1 MRSDVVCPSDLKKY
15 LGLTVQTE
23 RLTSEQGLLKLINS
37 LRFDS
42 IRDAHDL
49 VESVNMTAI
58 LKSKLTISEFM
69 NAEKYYEIH
78 QKYNIDIIP
87 FGDNRYPICLAMTP
101 NPPAMLY
108 IRGDINILKEMPG
121 VAIVGSR
128 QVSHAGEEITKRITS
143 RVCEKGLVIV
153 SGLAIG
159 TDANA
164 HEASLKANAKTIA
177 VLAHGL
183 ESAKPKQ
190 NARLAKDILEN
201 GGAWISEYPVGR
213 PAFKQS
219 FVQRNR
225 IQVGL
230 SATSILIEAA
240 KDSGTMTQADFA
252 IKAARPIF
260 AVVPHKENNPLHL
273 NCAGNIQ
280 LVSENLAKPLRTSE
294 DYDELITVIFD
305 SINRISQYSKIY
317 ENNINGT
324 LL

>member
-1 MRSDVVCPSDLKKY
+1 MHPTDLKKY
-15 LGLTVQTE
+15 LGLTVQTG
-23 RLTSEQGLLKLINS
+23 RLTSEKGLLKLMNS

-42 IRDAHDL
+42 MRDIHDL
-49 VESVNMTAI
+49 VEAVNMASV
-58 LKSKLTISEFM
+58 LKGKLTIAEFM
-69 NAEKYYEIH
+69 SAEKYYDIH
-78 QKYNIDIIP
+78 QMYNIDIIP
-87 FGDNRYPICLAMTP
+87 FGDDRYPICLAITP

-108 IRGDINILKEMPG
+108 VRGNINILSEMPG

-128 QVSHAGEEITKRITS
+128 QVSRAGEEITKRVTS

-159 TDANA
+159 TDTNA
-164 HEASLKANAKTIA
+164 HQASLDSHAKTIA

-190 NARLAKDILEN
+190 NTRLAKDILDN
-201 GGAWISEYPVGR
+201 GGAWVSEYPVGR
-213 PAFKQS
+213 PAFKES

-252 IKAARPIF
+252 IKAQRPIF
-260 AVVPHKENNPLHL
+260 AVIPHKENNPLHL
-273 NCAGNIQ
+273 NCEGNIQ
-280 LVSENLAKPLRTSE
+280 LVNNKLANPLRTSE
-294 DYDELITVIFD
+294 DYDKLISIIFD
-305 SINRISQYSKIY
+305 SINRICEHSKIY
-317 ENNINGT
+317 MSNINGA

>member
-1 MRSDVVCPSDLKKY
+1 MRPADLKKY

-23 RLTSEQGLLKLINS
+23 RLTSERGLLKLMNS
-37 LRFDS
+37 LRFNS

-49 VESVNMTAI
+49 VESVNMTSI
-58 LKSKLTISEFM
+58 LKGRLTISELM
-69 NAEKYYEIH
+69 NAEKYYDIH

-87 FGDNRYPICLAMTP
+87 FGDERYPICLAMTP

-108 IRGDINILKEMPG
+108 IRGNVNILKEMPG

-128 QVSHAGEEITKRITS
+128 QVSRAGAEITKRITS

-159 TDANA
+159 TDTNA
-164 HEASLKANAKTIA
+164 HQASLNVHAKTIA

-183 ESAKPKQ
+183 EAAKPKQ
-190 NARLAKDILEN
+190 NSRLAQDILEN
-201 GGAWISEYPVGR
+201 DGAWISEYPVGR
-213 PAFKQS
+213 PAFKES

-260 AVVPHKENNPLHL
+260 AVIPHKENNPLNL
-273 NCAGNIQ
+273 NCDGNIQ
-280 LVSENLAKPLRTSE
+280 LVNNKLATPLRTSE
-294 DYDELITVIFD
+294 DYDKLITVIFD
-305 SINRISQYSKIY
+305 SIARIYEYSKIY
-317 ENNINGT
+317 SNNINGT

>member
-1 MRSDVVCPSDLKKY
+1 MHPSELKKY
-15 LGLTVQTE
+15 LGLAVQTE
-23 RLTSEQGLLKLINS
+23 RLTSEQGLLKLINGIQ
-37 LRFDS
+37 FES
-42 IRDAHDL
+42 IRDFHDL
-49 VESVNMTAI
+49 VEVVNTFDI
-58 LKSKLTISEFM
+58 LKERIGLSSLD
-69 NAEKYYEIH
+69 NAERYYDSHLKYGIEA
-78 QKYNIDIIP
+78 IP
-87 FGDNRYPICLAMTP
+87 FGDRKYPICLAMTP

-108 IRGDINILKEMPG
+108 IRGNESILKEMPG

-128 QVSHAGEEITKRITS
+128 QVSRAGEEITKRITS

-159 TDANA
+159 TDTNA
-164 HEASLKANAKTIA
+164 HMTSLNANAKTIA

-183 ESAKPKQ
+183 EVAKPKQ
-190 NARLAKDILEN
+190 NARLANEILDK

-252 IKAARPIF
+252 IKAGRPIF
-260 AVVPHKENNPLHL
+260 AVVPHKQHNPLNL
-273 NCAGNIQ
+273 NCEGNLQ
-280 LVSENLAKPLRTSE
+280 LVAADLARPLKTSA
-294 DYDELITVIFD
+294 DYDELMIVIYD
-305 SINRISQYSKIY
+305 SIKRINEYSKMY
-317 ENNINGT
+317 LENISNS
-324 LL
+324 LF

>member
-1 MRSDVVCPSDLKKY
+1 MSPSDLKKY

-42 IRDAHDL
+42 IRDVYDL

-58 LKSKLTISEFM
+58 LKNKLTVSEIM
-69 NAEKYYEIH
+69 NAEKYDEIH
-78 QKYNIDIIP
+78 QKYHIEIIP
-87 FGDNRYPICLAMTP
+87 FGDNRYPVCLAMTP

-108 IRGDINILKEMPG
+108 IRGDVNILSEMPG

-128 QVSHAGEEITKRITS
+128 QVSRAGEEITKRITS

-164 HEASLKANAKTIA
+164 HQTSLKTNAKTIA

-183 ESAKPKQ
+183 ELAKPKQ
-190 NARLAKDILEN
+190 NARLAKEILEN

-260 AVVPHKENNPLHL
+260 AVVPHKENNPLGL
-273 NCAGNIQ
+273 NCEGNIQ
-280 LVSENLAKPLRTSE
+280 LVNDNLARPLRTSE
-294 DYDELITVIFD
+294 DYDELIAVIFD
-305 SINRISQYSKIY
+305 SINRIAECSRIYS
-317 ENNINGT
+317 NNIQGT

>member
-1 MRSDVVCPSDLKKY
+1 MRPSDLKKY
-15 LGLTVQTE
+15 LGLTIQTE

-42 IRDAHDL
+42 LRDIHDL
-49 VESVNMTAI
+49 VESVNLTSI
-58 LKSKLTISEFM
+58 LKNKLTVESLI
-69 NAEKYYEIH
+69 NAERYYDIH
-78 QKYNIDIIP
+78 RQYKIEIIP
-87 FGDNRYPICLAMTP
+87 FGDKRYPLSLAMTP

-108 IRGDINILKEMPG
+108 IRGDVNILYEMPG

-128 QVSHAGEEITKRITS
+128 QVSRAGEEITKRVTS
-143 RVCEKGLVIV
+143 RICKSGLVIV

-159 TDANA
+159 TDTNA
-164 HEASLKANAKTIA
+164 HQASLDAHAKTIA

-183 ESAKPKQ
+183 ELAKPKQ
-190 NARLAKDILEN
+190 NAKLARDILEN
-201 GGAWISEYPVGR
+201 GGAWMSEYPVGR

-252 IKAARPIF
+252 IKAGRPIF
-260 AVVPHKENNPLHL
+260 AVVPHKINNPLGL
-273 NCAGNIQ
+273 NCEGNIQ
-280 LVSENLAKPLRTSE
+280 LVNNNLASPLRTSE
-294 DYDELITVIFD
+294 DYDDLMAVIAD
-305 SINRISQYSKIY
+305 SINRIAEYSKIY
-317 ENNINGT
+317 LNNINT
-324 LL
+324 SLL